1 MLSVPALS
9 RNFLISP
16 PGSPPVGWEQT
27 LEEAPNSQTLADDP
41 DQGEATAWGDE
52 LARAL
57 RFLSVSSG
65 GDDDDGTEVQ
75 PVPSRRRPNPLDS
88 DEDEDEEPT
97 TSVVLGPHSVG
108 EAVRPAVTV
117 STPAAAAASAPGS
130 DGATPPPG
138 AAKITAVK
146 ATIESLLGRKRSFS
160 GLERPK
166 LDAPEAET
174 PRFGGTLLGGSQ
186 PGGARITPTARPP
199 TASEDEFVQ

>member
-27 LEEAPNSQTLADDP
+27 LEEAPNSQTHPDDG
-41 DQGEATAWGDE
+41 DDGHAQLGWGDE

-57 RFLSVSSG
+57 RFLSVSG
-65 GDDDDGTEVQ
+65 GGEDGEEAL
-75 PVPSRRRPNPLDS
+75 PVPSSRRVNLALDS
-88 DEDEDEEPT
+88 DEEGEEEPT
-97 TSVVLGPHSVG
+97 TSVVLPPNVVG
-108 EAVRPAVTV
+108 GAVRPAVTV
-117 STPAAAAASAPGS
+117 STPAATAASAPGS

-166 LDAPEAET
+166 LESPGAAT
-174 PRFGGTLLGGSQ
+174 PTLGGTLLGGPQ
-186 PGGARITPTARPP
+186 HGGARITPTARPP
-199 TASEDEFVQ
+199 VGPQQDFVQ